1 MKMKVLEMLEDD
13 LKDADISKKVI
24 LDLIEAIHAAER
36 RQADLDARIFAEE
49 KRTLKVRIACF
60 QG

>member
-1 MKMKVLEMLEDD
+1 MLEDD
-13 LKDADISKKVI
+13 LKDADISKEGKVI